1 MTKNLDNTLGMLQ
14 TIFDKIDPETSK
26 ALVEPT
32 IEQIFRLVEN
42 KLDRFLISGNSNIHD
57 NFKTNEKIKIEQQN

>member
-32 IEQIFRLVEN
+32 IEQVFRLVEN
-42 KLDRFLISGNSNIHD
+42 KIERFMISGNSNVQE
-57 NFKTNEKIKIEQQN
+57 NFATNEKIKIEQ

>member
-1 MTKNLDNTLGMLQ
+1 VTKNLDNTLGMLQ

-32 IEQIFRLVEN
+32 IEQVFRLIEN
-42 KLDRFLISGNSNIHD
+42 KIERYLVSGNSNVQENLAAND
-57 NFKTNEKIKIEQQN
+57 KIKIE

>member
-32 IEQIFRLVEN
+32 IEQVFRLVE
-42 KLDRFLISGNSNIHD
+42 KKIERFMISGNSNVQE
-57 NFKTNEKIKIEQQN
+57 NFATNEKIKIEQ

>member
-1 MTKNLDNTLGMLQ
+1 MDNTLGMLQ

-32 IEQIFRLVEN
+32 IEQVFRLVE
-42 KLDRFLISGNSNIHD
+42 KKIERFMISGNSNVQD
-57 NFKTNEKIKIEQQN
+57 NFATNEKIKIE

>member
-32 IEQIFRLVEN
+32 IEQVFRLVEN
-42 KLDRFLISGNSNIHD
+42 KIERFMISVNSNVQD
-57 NFKTNEKIKIEQQN
+57 NFATNEKIKIEQ

>member
-1 MTKNLDNTLGMLQ
+1 VTKNLDNTLGMLQ

-32 IEQIFRLVEN
+32 IEQVFRLVEN
-42 KLDRFLISGNSNIHD
+42 KIERFMISGNSNVQE
-57 NFKTNEKIKIEQQN
+57 NFATNEKIKIEQ

>member
-1 MTKNLDNTLGMLQ
+1 MLQ

-32 IEQIFRLVEN
+32 IEQVFRLVE
-42 KLDRFLISGNSNIHD
+42 KKIERFMISGNSNVQD
-57 NFKTNEKIKIEQQN
+57 NFATNEKIKIEQ

>member
-1 MTKNLDNTLGMLQ
+1 MDNTLGMLQ

-32 IEQIFRLVEN
+32 IEQVFRLVE
-42 KLDRFLISGNSNIHD
+42 KKIERFKISENSNVQG
-57 NFKTNEKIKIEQQN
+57 NFATNEKIKIE

>member
-1 MTKNLDNTLGMLQ
+1 VTKNLDNTLGMLQ

-32 IEQIFRLVEN
+32 IEQVFRLVE
-42 KLDRFLISGNSNIHD
+42 KKIERFMISGNSNVQE
-57 NFKTNEKIKIEQQN
+57 NFATNEKIKIEQ

>member
-1 MTKNLDNTLGMLQ
+1 MDNTLGMLQ

-32 IEQIFRLVEN
+32 IEQVFRLVE
-42 KLDRFLISGNSNIHD
+42 KKIERFMISGNSNVQD
-57 NFKTNEKIKIEQQN
+57 NFATNEKIKIEQ